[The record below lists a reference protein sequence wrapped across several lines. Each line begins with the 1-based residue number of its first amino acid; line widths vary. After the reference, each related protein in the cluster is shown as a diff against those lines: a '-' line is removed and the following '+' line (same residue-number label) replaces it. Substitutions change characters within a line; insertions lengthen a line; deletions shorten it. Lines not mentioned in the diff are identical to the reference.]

1 MLDES
6 ENNDYNG
13 IIVNFF
19 SKMHKYFGLKINFQL
34 NLNKL
39 KEY

>member
-6 ENNDYNG
+6 ENNGYNG
-13 IIVNFF
+13 RIVNFII
-19 SKMHKYFGLKINFQL
+19 MHKYFKLKINFQL